1 LVEREHIG
9 KVQRGSMIGDAYLL
23 RAAGQARKV
32 LDPEAIFTVQG
43 GSDPALMAWAAICR
57 A

>member
-1 LVEREHIG
+1 VEREHIG